1 MLTILGVCSPLQLE
15 KVSARKRR
23 RTPSANFQ
31 STADDPCRGLGMP
44 ASAPTGRAGSCA
56 QASREAVTGKTGAP
70 AIKAG
75 THDQQVSRLTF
86 TFVRKHKATVPVA
99 SWTLRDC
106 NWDWTGLSAVVNLEA
121 FNSSQ

>member
-23 RTPSANFQ
+23 RT
-31 STADDPCRGLGMP
+31 RM
-44 ASAPTGRAGSCA
+44 
-56 QASREAVTGKTGAP
+56 RELP
-70 AIKAG
+70 I
-75 THDQQVSRLTF
+75 HRDQQVSRLTF
-86 TFVRKHKATVPVA
+86 TFLRKHKATVPVA

-106 NWDWTGLSAVVNLEA
+106 NWDWTGLSAVVNLVA